1 MNTSMSLRISEEL
14 SNKISELAI
23 ATGRTKSFVAVQALE
38 DFVEREAW
46 QVAEI
51 RKSLAEADAGDF
63 ATEEEMQAIDA
74 KWRYNA
80 R

>member
-1 MNTSMSLRISEEL
+1 MNTSISLRISEEL
-14 SNKISELAI
+14 SNKISEIAI

-38 DFVEREAW
+38 DFVERESW
-46 QVAEI
+46 QVSEI

-63 ATEEEMQAIDA
+63 ATDEEMKTLEE
-74 KWRYNA
+74 KWGKRD